1 MGVESFAGLAGY
13 LSVVQIDWTMAL
25 MVTAAAVAGAL
36 VGSRFAA
43 KVNPEVLRK
52 AFGWFVLVMASVI
65 LGEQLDPI
73 VGYVG
78 IALTGLV
85 PTFMFACNH
94 IAACP
99 LHGLL
104 ARPTAAAGTT

>member
-1 MGVESFAGLAGY
+1 
-13 LSVVQIDWTMAL
+13 
-25 MVTAAAVAGAL
+25 
-36 VGSRFAA
+36 
-43 KVNPEVLRK
+43 
-52 AFGWFVLVMASVI
+52 MASVI

-85 PTFMFACNH
+85 PAFMFACNH